1 MIIIMWVVLSKW
13 NNDLDDAKIREQFE
27 NENRKK

>member
-13 NNDLDDAKIREQFE
+13 NTDLDDAKIREQFE